1 VRIWAWRALFLAGLL
16 AVWEAVARPLDPV
29 LYVAP
34 SAIPGALLRVLR
46 GQDMPALSGHLWL
59 TLQEIAAAYG
69 LAVAAGLWL
78 GFLLGLRP
86 LLGRIYEPI
95 LAALYAIPSVVWYP
109 SLMLFFG
116 LGPTSKIA
124 FGFLLGFFPIVL
136 SVLAGVRQVDRHLI
150 TVATSMGAGP
160 WAIFRKVV
168 LPGMAST
175 LAGGLRTGLALSV
188 VGVLVGEVLG
198 ARSGVGYVLNYVYGL
213 LRTPEY
219 VALVII
225 VAAVVLVIDGV
236 AGMFEARAKRWA
248 G

>member
-1 VRIWAWRALFLAGLL
+1 MKLWAYRALFLLGVL
-16 AVWEAVARPLDPV
+16 AVWEAVARPLNPI

-34 SAIPGALLRVLR
+34 SALPAALLRVAR
-46 GQDMPALSGHLWL
+46 GEDMPALPGHLWV
-59 TLQEIAAAYG
+59 TLQEIAAAYA
-69 LAVAAGLWL
+69 LAVAGGIWL

-86 LLGRIYEPI
+86 MLGRIYEPI
-95 LAALYAIPSVVWYP
+95 LGALYAIPSVVWYP

-116 LGPTSKIA
+116 LGPASKIA

-160 WAIFRKVV
+160 WAMFRKVV

-175 LAGGLRTGLALSV
+175 LVSGLRAGLALSV

-198 ARSGVGYVLNYVYGL
+198 ARSGVGYILNYVYGL

-219 VALVII
+219 VALVVI
-225 VAAVVLVIDGV
+225 VGAIVLVIDGV
-236 AGMFEARAKRWA
+236 AGMLETRAKRWA

>member
-1 VRIWAWRALFLAGLL
+1 MRLWAYRALFLLGLL
-16 AVWEAVARPLDPV
+16 AVWEAVARPLNPI

-34 SAIPGALLRVLR
+34 SALPAALLRVAR
-46 GQDMPALSGHLWL
+46 GEDMPALPGHLWV
-59 TLQEIAAAYG
+59 TLQEIAAAYA
-69 LAVAAGLWL
+69 LAVAGGIWL

-86 LLGRIYEPI
+86 MLGRIYEPI
-95 LAALYAIPSVVWYP
+95 LGALYAIPSVVWYP

-116 LGPTSKIA
+116 LGPASKIA

-160 WAIFRKVV
+160 WAMFRKVV

-175 LAGGLRTGLALSV
+175 LVSGLRAGLALSV

-198 ARSGVGYVLNYVYGL
+198 ARAGVGYILNYVYGL

-219 VALVII
+219 VALVVI
-225 VAAVVLVIDGV
+225 VGAIVLVIDGV
-236 AGMFEARAKRWA
+236 AGMLETRAKRWA